1 MRILMVSR
9 GVVPVGRNSGG
20 AEFVAFRLATYLA
33 NRGEEVVFV
42 SDIDSSIC
50 EAVPANLSIVQVG
63 TYQGI
68 GRLIKL
74 VPMDFPRW
82 ILQHLLGNFYA
93 ARRAR
98 AILETDEEG
107 FDVIHVHGAL
117 ATVLIR
123 RAVQLWGD

>member
-9 GVVPVGRNSGG
+9 GVVPVGKNSGG
-20 AEFVAFRLATYLA
+20 AEFVAFRLSAQMA
-33 NRGEEVVFV
+33 AHGEEVVLV
-42 SDIDSSIC
+42 SDVDPSMC
-50 EAVPANLSIVQVG
+50 EDLPANLSIAQIG
-63 TYQGI
+63 TYRGV

-98 AILETDEEG
+98 AILETDEKG
-107 FDVIHVHGAL
+107 FDVVHVHGAL
-117 ATVLIR
+117 ATILLR
-123 RAVQLWGD
+123 RAVQTLGD